1 MQKPR
6 LNFWQIW
13 NMSFGFLG
21 IQFGWG
27 LQMAN
32 MSAIY
37 SYLGA
42 NADTLAYLWLAAP
55 VTGVL
60 IQPLVGQSSDR
71 IWTRLGRRRPFILGG
86 AILASIA
93 LVLMPNCPSVWMAA
107 GLLWVL
113 DGTINASMQPFRA
126 LVADNL
132 PDEQTS
138 QGFAI
143 QSLFIGLGGT
153 IGSALPWMMTNWFGV
168 APEGAGQG
176 HIPSSVRLAF
186 YIGAAAFLGAVLWT
200 VFKTK
205 EYPPSET
212 ELAAIRVRKFDWTLG
227 FMGNNPEQF
236 KPVVSEGMS
245 EGMIFGILNIIFAF
259 CVLIGSAVS
268 LGLTP
273 SGEYSNETYAVLTI
287 CGATLLVSGIGL
299 CLKLNWA
306 RALAIAYNYVF
317 ILIALLSV
325 VFLPKSIGLVAVLFG
340 IHGIIYSII
349 QLFFMSKEPGI
360 LALVFHLPRRMWE
373 LGLVQFFT
381 WIGMFSLWV
390 YFSPAVAKNI
400 FHAAPGSVGME
411 ASGSW
416 SGNCFAAYNIVC
428 FFFSFVLLWATK
440 YTGPKLMHVLCLAV
454 GALGLATV
462 PLAPDKYYLLIS
474 MTGVGIAWASIL
486 SMPYAMLAPSLPKE
500 KIGVLMGMFN
510 LFIVLP
516 QIVASSLLGWILK
529 TCLHDEPMNAL
540 VLGGASMGLAAL
552 LTWLVV
558 TFKQT
563 GEETLPAGSGSGH

>member
-6 LNFWQIW
+6 LSFWQIW

-37 SYLGA
+37 GYLGA

-200 VFKTK
+200 VFTTK
-205 EYPPSET
+205 EYPPSDS
-212 ELAAIRVRKFDWTLG
+212 ELAAIRARTFDWTLG
-227 FMGNNPEQF
+227 LGD
-236 KPVVSEGMS
+236 
-245 EGMIFGILNIIFAF
+245 IF
-259 CVLIGSAVS
+259 
-268 LGLTP
+268 
-273 SGEYSNETYAVLTI
+273 
-287 CGATLLVSGIGL
+287 
-299 CLKLNWA
+299 
-306 RALAIAYNYVF
+306 
-317 ILIALLSV
+317 
-325 VFLPKSIGLVAVLFG
+325 
-340 IHGIIYSII
+340 
-349 QLFFMSKEPGI
+349 
-360 LALVFHLPRRMWE
+360 ALVFHLPRRMWE

-400 FHAAPGSVGME
+400 FHAAPGSMEME

-416 SGNCFAAYNIVC
+416 SGNCFAAYNVVC

-440 YTGPKLMHVLCLAV
+440 YTGPKLMHVLCLAA
-454 GALGLATV
+454 GALGLASV

-474 MTGVGIAWASIL
+474 MTAVGIAWASIL

-552 LTWLVV
+552 LTLLVV
-558 TFKQT
+558 TFKKT
-563 GEETLPAGSGSGH
+563 GGESGAPGMAGTH

>member
-6 LNFWQIW
+6 LSFWQIW

-37 SYLGA
+37 GYLGA
-42 NADTLAYLWLAAP
+42 NADSLAILWLAAP
-55 VTGVL
+55 ITGVI

-71 IWTRLGRRRPFILGG
+71 CWTRLGRRRPFILGG
-86 AILASIA
+86 AMLASLA

-132 PDEQTS
+132 PEEQNS

-153 IGSALPWMMTNWFGV
+153 IASALPWMMTNWFGL
-168 APEGAGQG
+168 AADAGGNG
-176 HIPSSVRLAF
+176 HIPRSVRLSF

-200 VFKTK
+200 VFSTK
-205 EYPPSET
+205 EYPPTDT
-212 ELAAIRVRKFDWTLG
+212 ELKEIKARKFDWTLG
-227 FMGNNPEQF
+227 LGDIF
-236 KPVVSEGMS
+236 K
-245 EGMIFGILNIIFAF
+245 
-259 CVLIGSAVS
+259 
-268 LGLTP
+268 
-273 SGEYSNETYAVLTI
+273 
-287 CGATLLVSGIGL
+287 
-299 CLKLNWA
+299 
-306 RALAIAYNYVF
+306 
-317 ILIALLSV
+317 
-325 VFLPKSIGLVAVLFG
+325 
-340 IHGIIYSII
+340 
-349 QLFFMSKEPGI
+349 
-360 LALVFHLPRRMWE
+360 LVFHLPRRMWE

-381 WIGMFSLWV
+381 WIGMFSMWV

-400 FHAAPGSVGME
+400 FHAAAGSPEME

-416 SGNCFAAYNIVC
+416 SGFCFAAYNAVC
-428 FFFSFVLLWATK
+428 FIFSFVLLWATK
-440 YTGPKLMHVLCLAV
+440 YTGPKLMHVICLAV
-454 GALGLATV
+454 GAAGLASV
-462 PLAPDKYYLLIS
+462 PLMADKYHLLIS
-474 MTGVGIAWASIL
+474 MTAVGVAWASIL
-486 SMPYAMLAPSLPKE
+486 SMPYAMLAPALPKD
-500 KIGVLMGMFN
+500 KVGVMMGMFN

-516 QIVASSLLGWILK
+516 QVVASSLLGFALK
-529 TCLHDEPMNAL
+529 YFLHNEPVNAL

-552 LTWLVV
+552 LTLLVV
-558 TFKQT
+558 SFKKT
-563 GEETLPAGSGSGH
+563 GTEPVPTGGGAGH